1 MQAIELL
8 SIRMT
13 SEALTATRRRARQAT
28 QSMMSHRGR
37 SSNRSRNGHDDGGG
51 DASRD
56 SDDYADD
63 VYILKNALPL
73 DRELTRRKFALC
85 LNLLRS
91 PVFDR

>member
-13 SEALTATRRRARQAT
+13 SEALTAARRRARQAT
-28 QSMMSHRGR
+28 QSMMSRRGR
-37 SSNRSRNGHDDGGG
+37 TSNRSRNGHDDGGG
-51 DASRD
+51 GLRD
-56 SDDYADD
+56 SNDYDDD